1 MFCIKNSTKTRR
13 GRTWRELVTQNY
25 SITDNMRLM
34 CKPNC
39 RWCHCRCCTK
49 TEHSIL
55 IRKLHLWDHWC
66 HRHRYCHHTPHHRDW
81 PSFGSQTNATGTVYN
96 IVMVLQM
103 HLFRLFLGFHNSPWG
118 NEFVWSDLSYTYYHC
133 NCETYAFELHY
144 CRCIK
149 FPIRPAR
156 MLIHHMN
163 QTAMSF
169 CYTGIYRISMLTD
182 IRGFQMSCGCNSF
195 CNLLRILRNILYRQ
209 YQNIHLW
216 YQWPQNHP
224 TQMQTN
230 LYLAIRCDWKYHYI
244 PQIYTT
250 QIRRHHHRHRQYY
263 LHTEHSN
270 WRLPNCRILCSYGYI
285 CRQKN

>member
-1 MFCIKNSTKTRR
+1 MSGMAYSMMLSGSRNLCRVYRNNHGDSALGRALLSCI
-13 GRTWRELVTQNY
+13 V
-25 SITDNMRLM
+25 
-34 CKPNC
+34 
-39 RWCHCRCCTK
+39 CRCC
-49 TEHSIL
+49 
-55 IRKLHLWDHWC
+55 C
-66 HRHRYCHHTPHHRDW
+66 TPCLC
-81 PSFGSQTNATGTVYN
+81 V
-96 IVMVLQM
+96 
-103 HLFRLFLGFHNSPWG
+103 
-118 NEFVWSDLSYTYYHC
+118 FVR
-133 NCETYAFELHY
+133 HY

-156 MLIHHMN
+156 MLIHRMN

-216 YQWPQNHP
+216 YPWPQNHP
-224 TQMQTN
+224 TQMQMN
-230 LYLAIRCDWKYHYI
+230 PYLAIRCDWKYRYI

-250 QIRRHHHRHRQYY
+250 QIRHHHRHHQYY